1 MLSRARLA
9 GTPLRC
15 GSTRGRTFSSRWTH
29 VMGVLD
35 IGAHLACN
43 SDRKMLRRVITVW
56 LLGLALALGQSK
68 PEQEGSAA
76 MSDRGRS
83 GLRGR
88 VKSCTEERA
97 WRNPAAPSG
106 SPSEIRSESV
116 TEYDAQ
122 GRILSTRN
130 GASNGSTWVMQYQ
143 YSASGQLLKIASG
156 KEGEALTE
164 ATYSYDP
171 QGQLQAITD
180 ERGTRK
186 ASSFRY
192 DEHGRK
198 TRIEISRPE
207 DYRPNV
213 ASGGGPFES
222 LDRAPNLPG
231 GGSATTIY
239 DEHDRPS
246 EVQVRD
252 PEGQLVSRAVRAYDA
267 QGRILEEKQILE
279 NVTSMF
285 PPEAQAKLLKE
296 TGLSAEQLR
305 RQLHAEMTTLTGGES
320 AYSMTCRYDS
330 GGHPI
335 HTSRRAFNR
344 QEETETTY
352 NEHGDKES
360 EITTTTQIGAGNEE
374 HPPNSYSEVRYSYAY
389 DQQGNWT
396 EQRTS
401 YRPSPNGSL
410 EPSTVVK
417 RTLVY
422 FEND

>member
-1 MLSRARLA
+1 
-9 GTPLRC
+9 
-15 GSTRGRTFSSRWTH
+15 
-29 VMGVLD
+29 
-35 IGAHLACN
+35 
-43 SDRKMLRRVITVW
+43 MLRRVITVW

-76 MSDRGRS
+76 MSDRGKS

-88 VKSCTEERA
+88 VKSCTEERT
-97 WRNPAAPSG
+97 WHNPATPSG
-106 SPSEIRSESV
+106 SPSEIRSELV
-116 TEYDAQ
+116 TEYDEQ

-143 YSASGQLLKIASG
+143 YSASGQLLKIAFG
-156 KEGEALTE
+156 KEGEAPTQ

-171 QGQLQAITD
+171 QGELQAITD
-180 ERGTRK
+180 ESGTRK

-213 ASGGGPFES
+213 ASGNGPFES

-252 PEGQLVSRAVRAYDA
+252 GQGELVSRAVRTYDA

-285 PPEAQAKLLKE
+285 PPEARAKLLEK

-305 RQLHAEMTTLTGGES
+305 QQLHAEMSTLTGGES
-320 AYSMTCRYDS
+320 TYSMAYRYDS
-330 GGHPI
+330 AGHPI
-335 HTSRRAFNR
+335 HTSRKVFNR
-344 QEETETTY
+344 QEEIETTY
-352 NEHGDKES
+352 NEYGDKES
-360 EITTTTQIGAGNEE
+360 EITTTTLVGGENDG
-374 HPPNSYSEVRYSYAY
+374 HPANSYSAVRYSYVY

-401 YRPSPNGSL
+401 YRPSSNGAL
-410 EPSTVVK
+410 EPSMVVK

-422 FEND
+422 YENN